1 MKTNLIILTG
11 LIIFFFFDSAC
22 KKEVISQT
30 DALTNGSSKTWK
42 LSKLPSGLDS
52 SWMDIRYIF
61 KSDGTYLQNDIKTG
75 SSYGGTWNISGE
87 TTLWIMPN
95 DWLPESYNIIK
106 LTKEEFTYKDTDLS
120 ITFAW
125 IPDK

>member
-52 SWMDIRYIF
+52 SWMDTRYTF
-61 KSDGTYLQNDIKTG
+61 KSDGTYIENDISSG
-75 SSYGGTWNISGE
+75 SFWEGTWNISGE
-87 TTLWIMPN
+87 TTFYLMPN
-95 DWLPESYNIIK
+95 DFLPKSYNILK
-106 LTKEEFTYKDTDLS
+106 LTKEEFTYKSFQSST
-120 ITFAW
+120 TFEW